1 MSSKKLLVTTK
12 DKIVKEGINYMG
24 TKNNAVKEFIT
35 HPIAKKNIDT
45 VNKKEKPQASKRKK
59 INPSA
64 INHTK
69 VNN

>member
-12 DKIVKEGINYMG
+12 EKIVKEGINYMG

-45 VNKKEKPQASKRKK
+45 VNKKEKS
-59 INPSA
+59 
-64 INHTK
+64 
-69 VNN
+69 